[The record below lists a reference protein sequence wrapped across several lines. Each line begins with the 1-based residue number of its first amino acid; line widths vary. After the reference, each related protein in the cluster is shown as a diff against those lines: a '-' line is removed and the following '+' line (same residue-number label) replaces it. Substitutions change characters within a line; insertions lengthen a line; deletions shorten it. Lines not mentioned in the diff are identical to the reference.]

1 MADIMALRGI
11 LAENKR
17 KFRNKRLE
25 GKGIILLMNELINP
39 YEDEIE
45 KRNAA
50 QIKTYAEKLEQ
61 LVDELKE
68 LKEKIEA
75 MESDLNG

>member
-17 KFRNKRLE
+17 KLRNKRLE
-25 GKGIILLMNELINP
+25 AKGLVLLLNELINP
-39 YEDEIE
+39 YEDDTE
-45 KRNAA
+45 KTNAA
-50 QIKTYAEKLEQ
+50 QIKAYAEKLEQ

-68 LKEKIEA
+68 LKEKIAA
-75 MESDLNG
+75 MECDLNG